1 MTLSFFRRHRKWFM
15 VLMFLSLF
23 GILIFGW
30 WHNVEEKI
38 SMWFGSHPTMQRVGT
53 IAGKMVRE
61 NEVQQFFAEV
71 KAAGEASQIMAM
83 ALDQKAAAPD
93 ARLRLYVNTVGATA
107 WPILASTVNRE
118 KPDRLTLMTWLAL
131 YQEAR
136 QQGFDASPAAV
147 DGRLRALE
155 ELGLAPDLL
164 KQIVGRT
171 AGGQKA
177 WLLEAMRKDMTLRT
191 YINWLSEVLA
201 GAVEPEMRREF
212 ARLDERLKVRLEVFK
227 AADAL
232 PEIKDVPEELLA
244 RQFQKHKAFLPG
256 QSPEGYGYRI
266 PDRVTIEYLAAD
278 AAAFEDQAR
287 PKVADAAIA
296 DYYESHKDEFVVKEE
311 KPAPAEKP
319 EKGAKGQAGDKGDKA
334 GKKDEAAP
342 PPERK
347 YRPLQEVRAEIAKTL
362 LRKETAGL
370 ARERLNS
377 NAAEIRALK
386 KPPDLRIWADGKLV
400 RYEAV
405 KDFKTSDE
413 LAGIKG
419 IGQATRGKEP
429 MPSAAV
435 LVAGLVPAAKV
446 KLAVMEISDV
456 YTDSDGNACVFRV
469 TSIEPNHEPADLK
482 DVRDKVL
489 ADVRGAKAFDLVR
502 ERAKVLLD
510 AAAAKGLE
518 AAAKDA
524 RLKPPAESD
533 WFAREKTIRFGM
545 QVFTLPA
552 TLPEVGANR
561 LVVAECFRMAADGR
575 QRTLV
580 TLAEEREV
588 VLAELVGRKEP
599 REAAYQKDR
608 VILADRVGRQVAE
621 IALRQ
626 AIDLGSIQRRMAVVC
641 EVTGEL
647 RRPRGA
653 EDEPP
658 DDGARDAL

>member
-1 MTLSFFRRHRKWFM
+1 MTLAFFRRHRKWFM

-23 GILIFGW
+23 SIVIFGW
-30 WHNVEEKI
+30 WHNIEEKI
-38 SMWFGSHPTMQRVGT
+38 SIWLGRHPTMQRVGT
-53 IAGKMVRE
+53 IDGKVVRE

-71 KAAGEASQIMAM
+71 KAAGEASQLMAM
-83 ALDQKAAAPD
+83 ALGEKAAAPD

-147 DGRLRALE
+147 DARLRALE
-155 ELGLAPDLL
+155 ELGLAPYVL

-171 AGGQKA
+171 AAGQKA

-212 ARLDERLKVRLEVFK
+212 ARLDERLKVRLEVLK

-244 RQFQKHKAFLPG
+244 QQFQKYKAFLPG
-256 QSPEGYGYRI
+256 QSPEGCGYRI
-266 PDRVTIEYLAAD
+266 PDCVKIEYLAAD

-287 PKVADAAIA
+287 PKVADADIA
-296 DYYESHKDEFVVKEE
+296 NYYESHKDEFVVKEE
-311 KPAPAEKP
+311 KPAAAEKP

-334 GKKDEAAP
+334 EKKDEAA

-347 YRPLQEVRAEIAKTL
+347 YRPLQEARAEIAKTL
-362 LRKETAGL
+362 LRKEAAGL

-386 KPPDLRIWADGKLV
+386 PPPDLRIWADGKLV

-405 KDFKTSDE
+405 KDFKTSEE
-413 LAGIKG
+413 LAQIQGL
-419 IGQATRGKEP
+419 GQATRGKEP
-429 MPSAAV
+429 MPGAAV

-456 YTDSDGNACVFRV
+456 YTDPDGNAYVFRV

-502 ERAKVLLD
+502 ERAKALLD
-510 AAAAKGLE
+510 AAAARGLE

-545 QVFTLPA
+545 QVITLPA

-575 QRTLV
+575 QRTMV

-588 VLAELVGRKEP
+588 ILAELVGRKEP

-641 EVTGEL
+641 EVTGET
-647 RRPRGA
+647 RGGRTSEPV
-653 EDEPP
+653 EDA
-658 DDGARDAL
+658 DF

>member
-38 SMWFGSHPTMQRVGT
+38 SLWLGSHPTMQRVGT
-53 IAGKMVRE
+53 IAGKVVRE

-71 KAAGEASQIMAM
+71 KAAGEASQFMAM
-83 ALDQKAAAPD
+83 ALEQKAAAPD
-93 ARLRLYVNTVGATA
+93 ARMRLYVNTVGATA

-147 DGRLRALE
+147 DARLRALE

-164 KQIVGRT
+164 KQIVGRV

-177 WLLEAMRKDMTLRT
+177 WLLEGMRKDMTLRT

-212 ARLDERLKVRLEVFK
+212 ARLDERLKVRLEVLK

-244 RQFQKHKAFLPG
+244 QQFQKHKAFLPG
-256 QSPEGYGYRI
+256 QSPEGCGYRI
-266 PDRVTIEYLAAD
+266 PDRVTIEYLAAG

-287 PKVADAAIA
+287 PKVADADVAN
-296 DYYESHKDEFVVKEE
+296 YYESHKDEFVVKEE
-311 KPAPAEKP
+311 KPAAAEKP

-342 PPERK
+342 PERK
-347 YRPLQEVRAEIAKTL
+347 YRPLEEVRAEIAKTL
-362 LRKETAGL
+362 LRKEAAGL
-370 ARERLNS
+370 AREHLNS
-377 NAAEIRALK
+377 NAAQIRALPK
-386 KPPDLRIWADGKLV
+386 RPDLRIWADGKLV

-405 KDFKTSDE
+405 KDFKTSEE
-413 LAGIKG
+413 LAEIKG
-419 IGQATRGKEP
+419 LGQAARGKEP
-429 MPSAAV
+429 MPAAAV

-456 YTDSDGNACVFRV
+456 YTDSDGIAYVFRV

-502 ERAKVLLD
+502 ERAKALLD

-575 QRTLV
+575 QRTMV

-588 VLAELVGRKEP
+588 VLVELVGRKEP
-599 REAAYQKDR
+599 REAAYQRDR
-608 VILADRVGRQVAE
+608 PVLADRVGRQVAE

-626 AIDLGSIQRRMAVVC
+626 AIDLGSIQRRMEVVC

-647 RRPRGA
+647 RPPRGA
-653 EDEPP
+653 EDEAP
-658 DDGARDAL
+658 DDGARDEL

>member
-83 ALDQKAAAPD
+83 ALEQKAASPD
-93 ARLRLYVNTVGATA
+93 ARMRLYVNTVGATA

-136 QQGFDASPAAV
+136 QQGFDASAAAI
-147 DGRLRALE
+147 DARLRALE
-155 ELGLAPDLL
+155 ELGLAPDVL

-212 ARLDERLKVRLEVFK
+212 ARLDERLKVRLEVLK

-266 PDRVTIEYLAAD
+266 PDRVTIEYLTAD

-311 KPAPAEKP
+311 KPAAAEKP

-334 GKKDEAAP
+334 GKKDAAA

-347 YRPLQEVRAEIAKTL
+347 YRPIEEVRAEIAKTL
-362 LRKETAGL
+362 LRKEAAGL

-400 RYEAV
+400 RYEAM

-456 YTDSDGNACVFRV
+456 YTDPDGNACVFRV

-502 ERAKVLLD
+502 ERAKALLD

-575 QRTLV
+575 QRTMV

-588 VLAELVGRKEP
+588 VLAQLVGRKEP
-599 REAAYQKDR
+599 REAAYQRDR
-608 VILADRVGRQVAE
+608 PVLADRVGRQVAE

-647 RRPRGA
+647 RRPRGP

-658 DDGARDAL
+658 DDGARDEL

>member
-15 VLMFLSLF
+15 VLMFLGLF
-23 GILIFGW
+23 SIVIFGW
-30 WHNVEEKI
+30 WHSVEEKLSI
-38 SMWFGSHPTMQRVGT
+38 WFGSHPTMQRVGT
-53 IAGKMVRE
+53 IDGKMVRE

-71 KAAGEASQIMAM
+71 KAAGEASQLMAM
-83 ALDQKAAAPD
+83 ALEQKAAAPD

-136 QQGFDASPAAV
+136 RQGFDASPAEV
-147 DGRLRALE
+147 DARLRALA
-155 ELGLAPDLL
+155 ELGLAPDML
-164 KQIVGRT
+164 KQIVGRL
-171 AGGQKA
+171 AQGQKA

-212 ARLDERLKVRLEVFK
+212 ARLDERLKVRLEVLK

-232 PEIKDVPEELLA
+232 PEIKDLPEELLA
-244 RQFQKHKAFLPG
+244 RQFQKYKAFLPG
-256 QSPEGYGYRI
+256 QSPEGHGYRI

-278 AAAFEDQAR
+278 EAAFEDQAR
-287 PKVADAAIA
+287 PKVTDADIA
-296 DYYESHKDEFVVKEE
+296 NYYEAHKDEFVVKEE
-311 KPAPAEKP
+311 KPAPEKP
-319 EKGAKGQAGDKGDKA
+319 EKGAKGQPGDKGDKA
-334 GKKDEAAP
+334 AKKDEPA

-362 LRKETAGL
+362 LRQEAAGL

-405 KDFKTSDE
+405 KDFKTSEE
-413 LAGIKG
+413 LAEIKG
-419 IGQATRGKEP
+419 IGRATRGNEP

-435 LVAGLVPAAKV
+435 LAAGLVPAAKV

-456 YTDSDGNACVFRV
+456 YTDPDGNAYVFRV
-469 TSIEPNHEPADLK
+469 TSIEPNHEPASLQ

-489 ADVRGAKAFDLVR
+489 ADVRAAKAFDLVR
-502 ERAKVLLD
+502 ERAKALLD

-533 WFAREKTIRFGM
+533 WFAREMTVRFGM
-545 QVFTLPA
+545 RVVALPT

-575 QRTLV
+575 QRTMV

-588 VLAELVGRKEP
+588 VLVELVGRKEP

-641 EVTGEL
+641 EVTGET
-647 RRPRGA
+647 RGGRTSEPV
-653 EDEPP
+653 EDT
-658 DDGARDAL
+658 DF

>member
-15 VLMFLSLF
+15 VLMFLGLF
-23 GILIFGW
+23 SIVIFGW
-30 WHNVEEKI
+30 WHSVEEKLSI
-38 SMWFGSHPTMQRVGT
+38 WFGSHPTMQRVGT
-53 IAGKMVRE
+53 IDGKMVRE

-71 KAAGEASQIMAM
+71 KAAGEASQLMAM
-83 ALDQKAAAPD
+83 ALEQKAAAPD

-136 QQGFDASPAAV
+136 RQGFDASPAEV
-147 DGRLRALE
+147 DARLRALA
-155 ELGLAPDLL
+155 ELGLAPDML
-164 KQIVGRT
+164 KQIVGRL
-171 AGGQKA
+171 AQGQKA

-212 ARLDERLKVRLEVFK
+212 ARLDERLKVRLEVLK

-232 PEIKDVPEELLA
+232 PEIKDVPEQLLA
-244 RQFQKHKAFLPG
+244 RQFEQYKAFLPG
-256 QSPEGYGYRI
+256 QSPEGHGYRI

-278 AAAFEDQAR
+278 EAAFEDQAR
-287 PKVADAAIA
+287 PKVTDADIA
-296 DYYESHKDEFVVKEE
+296 NYYEAHKDEFVVKEE
-311 KPAPAEKP
+311 KPAPEKP
-319 EKGAKGQAGDKGDKA
+319 EKGAKGQPGDKGDKA
-334 GKKDEAAP
+334 AKKDEPA

-362 LRKETAGL
+362 LRQEAAGL

-405 KDFKTSDE
+405 KDFKTSEE
-413 LAGIKG
+413 LAEIKG
-419 IGQATRGKEP
+419 IGRATRGNEP

-435 LVAGLVPAAKV
+435 LAAGLVPAAKV

-456 YTDSDGNACVFRV
+456 YTDPDGNAYVFRV
-469 TSIEPNHEPADLK
+469 TSIEPNHEPASLQ

-489 ADVRGAKAFDLVR
+489 ADVRAAKAFDLVR
-502 ERAKVLLD
+502 ERAKALLD

-533 WFAREKTIRFGM
+533 WFAREMTVRFGM
-545 QVFTLPA
+545 RVVALPT

-575 QRTLV
+575 QRTMV

-588 VLAELVGRKEP
+588 VLVELVGRKEP

-641 EVTGEL
+641 EVTGET
-647 RRPRGA
+647 RGGRTSEPV
-653 EDEPP
+653 EDT
-658 DDGARDAL
+658 DF

>member
-38 SMWFGSHPTMQRVGT
+38 SMWLGSHPTMQRVGT

-83 ALDQKAAAPD
+83 ALGEKAAAPD
-93 ARLRLYVNTVGATA
+93 ARMRLYVNTVGATA
-107 WPILASTVNRE
+107 WSILASTVNRE

-136 QQGFDASPAAV
+136 QQGFDASPAQIDA
-147 DGRLRALE
+147 RLRALE

-171 AGGQKA
+171 AAGQKA

-212 ARLDERLKVRLEVFK
+212 ARLDERLKVRLEVLK

-232 PEIKDVPEELLA
+232 PEIKDVPGELLA
-244 RQFQKHKAFLPG
+244 QQFQKYKAFLPG

-287 PKVADAAIA
+287 PKVADADIA
-296 DYYESHKDEFVVKEE
+296 NYYESHKDEFVVKEE
-311 KPAPAEKP
+311 KPAAAEKP
-319 EKGAKGQAGDKGDKA
+319 EKGAKGQAGDKGDKPE
-334 GKKDEAAP
+334 KKDEAAP
-342 PPERK
+342 PETK

-362 LRKETAGL
+362 LRKEAAGL

-386 KPPDLRIWADGKLV
+386 KAPDLRIWADGKLV

-405 KDFKTSDE
+405 KDFKTSE
-413 LAGIKG
+413 EIAQIKG
-419 IGQATRGKEP
+419 LGQATRGKEP
-429 MPSAAV
+429 MPAAAV

-456 YTDSDGNACVFRV
+456 YTDPDGNAYVFRV
-469 TSIEPNHEPADLK
+469 TSTEPNHEPADLK
-482 DVRDKVL
+482 DARDRVL

-502 ERAKVLLD
+502 ERAKALLD

-524 RLKPPAESD
+524 KLKPPAESD
-533 WFAREKTIRFGM
+533 WFAREKTIRFSM

-575 QRTLV
+575 QRTMV

-599 REAAYQKDR
+599 REAAYQRDR
-608 VILADRVGRQVAE
+608 PVLADRVGRQVAE

-626 AIDLGSIQRRMAVVC
+626 AIDLGSIQRRMKVVC
-641 EVTGEL
+641 ELTGEL
-647 RRPRGA
+647 RRPRGG

-658 DDGARDAL
+658 DDGARDEL